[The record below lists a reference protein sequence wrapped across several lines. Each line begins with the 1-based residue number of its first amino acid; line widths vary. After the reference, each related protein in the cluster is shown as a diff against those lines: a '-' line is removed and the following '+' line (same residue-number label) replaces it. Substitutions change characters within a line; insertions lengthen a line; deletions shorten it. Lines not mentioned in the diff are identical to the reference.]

1 MSVLCDRTD
10 VSVLSPERGD
20 RKRRTYL
27 PGADRQ
33 AQILEVAKGVF
44 ATRGYH
50 AANVAHICDAAR
62 IGRGT
67 LYQYFGNKHAVMLAL
82 LEDVATRV
90 QRVLDERPRVGEI
103 PGASSAPPALIASFS
118 CHRLR
123 VLLDAI
129 FPDDQTLRLL
139 LREARGLDAAADRI
153 LARIDEMVLA
163 AMEEDLKGVQRLGVA
178 RALDARL
185 VARFTLGGVEKMVLT
200 AIARDE
206 PVDLDVIA
214 AVAVDVELF
223 GLLTAAPPKRGG

>member
-1 MSVLCDRTD
+1 M
-10 VSVLSPERGD
+10 
-20 RKRRTYL
+20 

-44 ATRGYH
+44 AKRGYH

-67 LYQYFGNKHAVMLAL
+67 LYQYFGNKHAVMLGL
-82 LEDVATRV
+82 LESVAARV
-90 QRVLDERPRVGEI
+90 QQVLDERPRVGEI
-103 PGASSAPPALIASFS
+103 PGASAAPPALIASFS
-118 CHRLR
+118 RHRLR

-129 FPDDQTLRLL
+129 FQDEQTQRLL

-153 LARIDEMVLA
+153 IARIDEMVLA
-163 AMEEDLKGVQRLGVA
+163 AMEEDLKGVQRMGVA

-206 PVDLDVIA
+206 PVDLDAIA

-223 GLLTAAPPKRGG
+223 GLLAPTSSRRNT

>member
-1 MSVLCDRTD
+1 MSVSKPPAD
-10 VSVLSPERGD
+10 D

-27 PGADRQ
+27 PGPDRQ

-82 LEDVATRV
+82 LEDVAARV
-90 QRVLDERPRVGEI
+90 KRVLDERPRVGEI

-118 CHRLR
+118 RHRLR

-129 FPDDQTLRLL
+129 FQDEQTLRLL

-153 LARIDEMVLA
+153 IARIDEMILA

-200 AIARDE
+200 AVARNE
-206 PVDLDVIA
+206 PVDLDAIA
-214 AVAVDVELF
+214 AIAVEVGVF
-223 GLLTAAPPKRGG
+223 GLLTSDSSRRDA